1 MGVLGHFVG
10 YGERWALSGGV
21 GFTVREDSFG
31 RRGSESSVGGRA
43 GLQVSW

>member
-21 GFTVREDSFG
+21 GFTVKEQSHGG
-31 RRGSESSVGGRA
+31 RSSESSVGGR
-43 GLQVSW
+43 LVCK